1 MAQPLASP
9 VGVEARFTSPLEQSF
24 EEQVERDRAL
34 LRLFDRATLAW
45 SLLTVAILM
54 TLVIPMRRT
63 SPWLVLLSAY
73 AISTRLGVL
82 LARSALAVPQFATRL
97 DDGDDETKR
106 AARTVFDRHRPA
118 FVKPLATGRTGA
130 SRTRELSYDDAAESA
145 RRRNIGARR
154 RAGMIYLAL
163 WFAVTV
169 IVAVILVST
178 GAGPT
183 G

>member
-1 MAQPLASP
+1 MMQTLASSSDL
-9 VGVEARFTSPLEQSF
+9 EARFESPLEQDF
-24 EEQVERDRAL
+24 EQQLEKDRAL
-34 LRLFDRATLAW
+34 LRLFDRGTLAW

-82 LARSALAVPQFATRL
+82 LARSALAVPRFAARL

-106 AARTVFDRHRPA
+106 AARVVFDRHRPA
-118 FVKPLATGRTGA
+118 IAKPLSAGRTGGL
-130 SRTRELSYDDAAESA
+130 RTRELSYEDAAESA
-145 RRRNIGARR
+145 RRRNIDARR
-154 RAGMIYLAL
+154 RAGLICLAIWSVVTMI
-163 WFAVTV
+163 
-169 IVAVILVST
+169 IVVILVST
-178 GAGPT
+178 GGGPT